1 MGNGAAGEN
10 ASAAHAS
17 NTVESEWGETDWQ
30 HYDWRA
36 AAALGETAND
46 EASSAWATTDWD
58 AGAPRARELRKAAAH
73 AIAKAL
79 DEIAQRIRAGEVVA
93 PGNGALDPTNIAAT
107 LAALLGAK
115 R

>member
-1 MGNGAAGEN
+1 MASRREC
-10 ASAAHAS
+10 SAAQACCDPA
-17 NTVESEWGETDWQ
+17 ESGWGETDWQ

-36 AAALGETAND
+36 AAALGETAERGSLERVGD
-46 EASSAWATTDWD
+46 DGLGRRRLRVPS
-58 AGAPRARELRKAAAH
+58 ELRKTAAH

-93 PGNGALDPTNIAAT
+93 PGNGASDPANIAAT